1 MSREHLAYLKELG
14 VDCYVPREPPPAP
27 AQARVSTG
35 AREVALMDWETLQR
49 TVAGCTLCG
58 LEKTRTQT
66 VFGVGNKQAQWL
78 VIGEAPGADED
89 AQGEPFVGRAG
100 QLLNSM
106 LKAIGLERSQVYIA
120 NILKCLRYNAPVQL
134 EDGSWERIGRLV
146 RSRYSGRVRS
156 LDASGRIVARQVVG
170 WHESPLG
177 ERRVF
182 RLTFASAKAAGAS
195 RVAIQLT
202 GDHPVLT
209 ERGYVP
215 VEELRREDRI
225 ATGQGLSPVAYDVV
239 CGTLLG
245 DGYIPSKTSML
256 TLAHSAH
263 QRAYAEFKAELLAE
277 LHPRIQELQV
287 AAVAGG
293 DRRYAAVHLR
303 TRASRALRILR
314 RDFYSDRKHVPS
326 WIVARLNERMLAF
339 WFMDD
344 GYTRVRPPRQ
354 PLAEIATCAFSDADL
369 AILVEG
375 LRRLGLHASVQRG
388 RLHFD
393 VMNTRLLAERIAP
406 YVPAS
411 MRYKL
416 HPEVARRIPFDVG
429 RFAAEPPE
437 ALFDKAEVVDV
448 TDQPRADKTFFCID
462 VEGTHNFVT
471 TAGVV
476 HNCRPPNNRE
486 PKPEEAALCT
496 PYLDRQI
503 ELIQPRIILAVGR
516 IAAQNLLQTDTP
528 IGRMRGKLYSY
539 GARQIPVVVTYHPAY
554 LLRSPGE
561 KRKAWTDLQFAQEVL
576 RRGDRPQ

>member
-120 NILKCLRYNAPVQL
+120 NILKC
-134 EDGSWERIGRLV
+134 
-146 RSRYSGRVRS
+146 
-156 LDASGRIVARQVVG
+156 
-170 WHESPLG
+170 
-177 ERRVF
+177 
-182 RLTFASAKAAGAS
+182 
-195 RVAIQLT
+195 
-202 GDHPVLT
+202 
-209 ERGYVP
+209 
-215 VEELRREDRI
+215 
-225 ATGQGLSPVAYDVV
+225 
-239 CGTLLG
+239 
-245 DGYIPSKTSML
+245 
-256 TLAHSAH
+256 
-263 QRAYAEFKAELLAE
+263 
-277 LHPRIQELQV
+277 
-287 AAVAGG
+287 
-293 DRRYAAVHLR
+293 
-303 TRASRALRILR
+303 
-314 RDFYSDRKHVPS
+314 
-326 WIVARLNERMLAF
+326 
-339 WFMDD
+339 
-344 GYTRVRPPRQ
+344 RPP
-354 PLAEIATCAFSDADL
+354 S
-369 AILVEG
+369 
-375 LRRLGLHASVQRG
+375 
-388 RLHFD
+388 
-393 VMNTRLLAERIAP
+393 
-406 YVPAS
+406 
-411 MRYKL
+411 
-416 HPEVARRIPFDVG
+416 
-429 RFAAEPPE
+429 
-437 ALFDKAEVVDV
+437 
-448 TDQPRADKTFFCID
+448 
-462 VEGTHNFVT
+462 
-471 TAGVV
+471 
-476 HNCRPPNNRE
+476 NRE

-503 ELIQPRIILAVGR
+503 QLIQPRIILAVGR